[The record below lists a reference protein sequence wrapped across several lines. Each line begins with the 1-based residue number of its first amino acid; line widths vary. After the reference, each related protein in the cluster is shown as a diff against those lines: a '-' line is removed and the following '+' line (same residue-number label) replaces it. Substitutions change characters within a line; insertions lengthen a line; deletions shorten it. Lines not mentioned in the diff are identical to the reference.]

1 MLAEVSMATLHN
13 GRDRFDLV
21 TAAHHFVLTALPLR
35 HPDSHQALDDFVAE
49 ARTSGLVAAEVDAVL
64 LRVLSVLD
72 PFTGGRLPSLVDRY
86 LAAGR
91 HVAGSL
97 KRFQAC
103 IQDVLRYRSIGDAA
117 VQRAIAIIEQQYTDP
132 HLTQGH
138 VADCVGLAPAQLA
151 VRFKMQ
157 TSRTFGEY
165 LRHVRLS
172 RGGTLLA
179 QTDKRIK
186 EIWVEIG
193 YNHGSNFDH
202 DFKREFRVSPR
213 EYRARVIRPGVAPV
227 GATDGTAPPHPAGTT
242 SSPAG
247 VSVLIV
253 DDDEITRQTIARYL
267 SLEGHTAFV
276 APTGREGLDEA
287 ERLEPDVVLLDY
299 HLPDMD
305 GLEWLRQLR
314 RRPSTR
320 PPAVVIF
327 TADWEVEH
335 AAAEIHTLGGTIAS
349 KLCDLDEI
357 VMLIAAR
364 GASQSFGNT
373 TNSLRLPDP
382 ARLHTLPDLSNAA
395 SEVRRRMPRPSLSP
409 LPPAFR

>member
-1 MLAEVSMATLHN
+1 MATVHA
-13 GRDRFDLV
+13 GRDRFELV

-35 HPDSHQALDDFVAE
+35 HPDSHQALAEFVAQVT
-49 ARTSGLVAAEVDAVL
+49 ASGLLAAEVDAVL

-91 HVAGSL
+91 HVAGGL

-103 IQDVLRYRSIGDAA
+103 VQDVLRYRSIGDAS

-132 HLTQGH
+132 HLTQRH
-138 VADCVGLAPAQLA
+138 VADCVGLAPAKLA

-157 TSRTFGEY
+157 TSLTFGEY
-165 LRHVRLS
+165 LRQVRLS

-202 DFKREFRVSPR
+202 DFKRQFRVSPR
-213 EYRARVIRPGVAPV
+213 EYRARVIRPSVAPI
-227 GATDGTAPPHPAGTT
+227 GTTDETAPPHPVDTRPP
-242 SSPAG
+242 PAG

-267 SLEGHTAFV
+267 ALEGHTAFV
-276 APTGREGLDEA
+276 ASTGREGLDEA
-287 ERLEPDVVLLDY
+287 ERLEPDVILLDY

-305 GLEWLRQLR
+305 GLEWLQQLR
-314 RRPSTR
+314 RRPSAR
-320 PPAVVIF
+320 PPAVVVF

-335 AAAEIHTLGGTIAS
+335 AAADIHTLGGTIAS

-357 VMLIAAR
+357 VVLIAAQ
-364 GASQSFGNT
+364 GAGQSFGNT
-373 TNSLRLPDP
+373 TNSLRLLDPD
-382 ARLHTLPDLSNAA
+382 RLHTLPELSNDA

-409 LPPAFR
+409 LPPAPR